1 MTAET
6 KPATETKPRQRFV
19 CRLWNLSYVTID
31 GVEHALYRDAQVD
44 LDPTHPQVVTMVDL
58 GHLAPLSGDPTPASP
73 AAAPSPEP
81 AQAPVAA
88 QAEPAAA
95 PEPAPAAPAE
105 PPAPKSR
112 EPQGPKSRRGGKGS

>member
-1 MTAET
+1 MTAETTDT
-6 KPATETKPRQRFV
+6 KPATETKAKSRQRFV

-73 AAAPSPEP
+73 AAAPSTEP
-81 AQAPVAA
+81 AQAA
-88 QAEPAAA
+88 QAE
-95 PEPAPAAPAE
+95 PAAPAE
-105 PPAPKSR
+105 PPASKSR